1 MVSARLTRHVGF
13 GFAGLLHPLGIQSL
27 QTGVGVAIYQY
38 GRCLRV
44 AGCSYSWKAMIWVD
58 YSLSGQFP
66 KMEDL
71 NNVKHIMLVKK
82 IG

>member
-44 AGCSYSWKAMIWVD
+44 AGVVIH
-58 YSLSGQFP
+58 GRQ
-66 KMEDL
+66 
-71 NNVKHIMLVKK
+71 
-82 IG
+82 